1 MATEQELREQYELNQ
16 KKLGLSK
23 NEIEEGFRLGQA
35 KVGLSQQQLE
45 QSYRLAQQQLQEQ
58 ELEKQGQ
65 SMKLAQQAYISKAQN
80 ERVLPNVLSAMGVAD
95 TGYRNVRRQQIGQQY
110 QGQQG
115 AIKSDLQSAMANY
128 GRQRSS
134 QSLDYQQGMQ
144 GLNFN
149 RQQLQSDYE
158 QSLKALELQRESAS
172 LDYRQALQRLQEQ
185 LEKQRSSGGSGGGGG
200 SASESYNN
208 SLLIYQYGAGS
219 VENGMSPS
227 DVGKYTQ
234 QYLDDGYIT
243 KADKNKL
250 DTQLKNY
257 AYTYNTGISQ
267 DSFNQAMPKVQT
279 PPKITPAPTK
289 PKAQAPASQKLQKAL
304 AIGKW

>member
-16 KKLGLSK
+16 KKLGLSQSQ
-23 NEIEEGFRLGQA
+23 IEEGFKLGQA

-95 TGYRNVRRQQIGQQY
+95 TGYRNVRRQQIGQAY

-115 AIKSDLQSAMANY
+115 AIQSDLQSAMANY

-134 QSLDYQQGMQ
+134 QSLDYQQGLQ
-144 GLNFN
+144 GLDFA
-149 RQQLQSDYE
+149 RQQMQSEYQ

-185 LEKQRSSGGSGGGGG
+185 AAKSGGGSNGGGSGYKSTLNESQSNAQIITRALNEAILGG
-200 SASESYNN
+200 
-208 SLLIYQYGAGS
+208 
-219 VENGMSPS
+219 
-227 DVGKYTQ
+227 
-234 QYLDDGYIT
+234 
-243 KADKNKL
+243 KADTNTAALEVKKYYDQGYLEHNDYLTSTYAVKQMA
-250 DTQLKNY
+250 DAVAQKNY
-257 AYTYNTGISQ
+257 LSQ
-267 DSFNQAMPKVQT
+267 QT

>member
-16 KKLGLSK
+16 KKLGLSQSQ
-23 NEIEEGFRLGQA
+23 IEEGLRLGQA

-115 AIKSDLQSAMANY
+115 AIQSDLQSAMANY

-200 SASESYNN
+200 SGYKSTLNESQSNAQ
-208 SLLIYQYGAGS
+208 I
-219 VENGMSPS
+219 
-227 DVGKYTQ
+227 
-234 QYLDDGYIT
+234 IT
-243 KADKNKL
+243 RALNEAILGGKADTNTAALEVKKYYDQGYLEHNDYLTSTYAVKQMA
-250 DTQLKNY
+250 DAVAQKNY
-257 AYTYNTGISQ
+257 LSQ
-267 DSFNQAMPKVQT
+267 QT

>member
-16 KKLGLSK
+16 KKLGLTQGQ
-23 NEIEEGFRLGQA
+23 IEEGLRLGQA

-45 QSYRLAQQQLQEQ
+45 QSYRLAQQQIQEQ

-65 SMKLAQQAYISKAQN
+65 SSKLAQQAYISKAQN

-95 TGYRNVRRQQIGQQY
+95 TGYRNVRRQQIGQAY

-115 AIKSDLQSAMANY
+115 AIHSDLQSAMANY

-134 QSLDYQQGMQ
+134 QSLDYQQNLQ
-144 GLNFN
+144 GLDFT
-149 RQQLQSDYE
+149 RQQLQSDY
-158 QSLKALELQRESAS
+158 QQQLKSLELQRESAS

-185 LEKQRSSGGSGGGGG
+185 NAKSSGGGGNGGG
-200 SASESYNN
+200 STSGSYNN
-208 SLLIYQYGAGS
+208 SLLIYQYGAGG

-227 DVGKYTQ
+227 EIGAYTK
-234 QYLDDGYIT
+234 QYLDDGYINQ
-243 KADKNKL
+243 ADKNKL

-257 AYTYNTGISQ
+257 AYTFNTGISQ
-267 DSFNQAMPKVQT
+267 DSVNQALSQVKN
-279 PPKITPAPTK
+279 PPKITPPPTK
-289 PKAQAPASQKLQKAL
+289 PKAQAPASQKLKKAL
-304 AIGKW
+304 AIGAW

>member
-16 KKLGLSK
+16 KKLGLSQSQ
-23 NEIEEGFRLGQA
+23 IEEGFKLGQA

-95 TGYRNVRRQQIGQQY
+95 TGYRNIRRQQIGQLY

-115 AIKSDLQSAMANY
+115 AIQSDLQSAMANY

-134 QSLDYQQGMQ
+134 QSLDYQQGLQ
-144 GLNFN
+144 GLDFA

-185 LEKQRSSGGSGGGGG
+185 LEKQRSGYKSTLNESQSNAQIITRALNEAILGG
-200 SASESYNN
+200 
-208 SLLIYQYGAGS
+208 
-219 VENGMSPS
+219 
-227 DVGKYTQ
+227 
-234 QYLDDGYIT
+234 
-243 KADKNKL
+243 KADTNTAALEVKKYYDQGYLEYNDYLTSTYAVKQMA
-250 DTQLKNY
+250 DAVAQKNY
-257 AYTYNTGISQ
+257 LSQ
-267 DSFNQAMPKVQT
+267 QT
-279 PPKITPAPTK
+279 QPKITPAPNK

>member
-1 MATEQELREQYELNQ
+1 MATEQQLREQYELNQ
-16 KKLGLSK
+16 KKLGLSQS
-23 NEIEEGFRLGQA
+23 EIEEGLRLGQA

-65 SMKLAQQAYISKAQN
+65 STKLAQQAYISKAQN

-115 AIKSDLQSAMANY
+115 AIQSDLQSAMANY

-134 QSLDYQQGMQ
+134 QSLDYQQGLQ
-144 GLNFN
+144 GLDFA
-149 RQQLQSDYE
+149 RQQMQSEYQ

-185 LEKQRSSGGSGGGGG
+185 AAKSGGGSNGG
-200 SASESYNN
+200 SSASGSYNN

-234 QYLDDGYIT
+234 EYLDAGYIN

-257 AYTYNTGISQ
+257 AYTFNTGISQ

-279 PPKITPAPTK
+279 PPKITPPPTK
-289 PKAQAPASQKLQKAL
+289 PAQAPASQKLQKAL